1 MDVPVDGVAIMAS
14 GVLANES
21 AMTGE
26 SDELAKDTIDVC
38 LAKLTERNQELGGK

>member
-1 MDVPVDGVAIMAS
+1 VVGDVLKIQAGMDVPVDGIAIMAS

-26 SDELAKDTIDVC
+26 SDELKKET
-38 LAKLTERNQELGGK
+38 LS